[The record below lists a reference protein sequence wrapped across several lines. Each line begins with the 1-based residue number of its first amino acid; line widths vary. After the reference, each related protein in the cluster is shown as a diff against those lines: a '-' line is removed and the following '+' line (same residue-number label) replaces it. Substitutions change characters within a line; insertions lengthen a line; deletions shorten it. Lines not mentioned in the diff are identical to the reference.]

1 MAMVMNI
8 FKGAT
13 TGLFGALAVSGVLRV
28 ITEMVER
35 KAVGLPLGESS
46 REEIK
51 ETEREHLSA
60 TGLKGAYF
68 RTMAKL
74 AGKKT
79 MAERQ
84 TNNKKS

>member
-1 MAMVMNI
+1 M
-8 FKGAT
+8 
-13 TGLFGALAVSGVLRV
+13 
-28 ITEMVER
+28 EMVER
-35 KAVGLPLGESS
+35 KAVGLPLGESTQ
-46 REEIK
+46 EEIK
-51 ETEREHLSA
+51 ENEIMHLSA

-84 TNNKKS
+84 NNN